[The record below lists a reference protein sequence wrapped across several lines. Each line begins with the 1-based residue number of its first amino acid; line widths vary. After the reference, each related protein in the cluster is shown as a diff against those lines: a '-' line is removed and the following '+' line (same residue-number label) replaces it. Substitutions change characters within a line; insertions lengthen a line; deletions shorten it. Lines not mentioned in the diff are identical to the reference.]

1 MRQVYEYQQRA
12 AEFRQMAARS
22 SNDYCR
28 GQLLHMADTWESLAR
43 DRAQQIESQKRI
55 AALETYANGDASHL

>member
-1 MRQVYEYQQRA
+1 MQQVYEYQQRA

-43 DRAQQIESQKRI
+43 NRAEQIESQKRI
-55 AALETYANGDASHL
+55 AALGTYASSEQLV